1 MPSWE
6 KKRGRRVSYC
16 RVYEPDEV
24 IVGGHDGS
32 GHSDMAGTCTWA
44 EFRAGRYQGQV
55 LQDLGREV
63 LVEALKAAGG
73 SAANRKV

>member
-6 KKRGRRVSYC
+6 KKRGRKVSYC

-24 IVGGHDGS
+24 IVGAHEGS

-44 EFRAGRYQGQV
+44 EFRSGVY
-55 LQDLGREV
+55 QDLVLKGLGSTI
-63 LVEALKAAGG
+63 LVEALEAAGG
-73 SAANRKV
+73 SAADRKV

>member
-16 RVYEPDEV
+16 RVYAPDEV

-32 GHSDMAGTCTWA
+32 PHSDMAGTCTWA
-44 EFRAGRYQGQV
+44 EFRRGRFQGSV
-55 LQDLGREV
+55 LEDLGAEV
-63 LVEALKAAGG
+63 LLEALKAAGG
-73 SAANRKV
+73 SAADRKV